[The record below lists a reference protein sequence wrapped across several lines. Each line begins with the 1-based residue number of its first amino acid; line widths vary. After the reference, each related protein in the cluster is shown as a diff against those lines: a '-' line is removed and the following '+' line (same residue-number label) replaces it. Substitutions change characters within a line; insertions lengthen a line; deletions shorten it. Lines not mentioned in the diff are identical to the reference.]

1 MRLRNFERKWN
12 KLKKEGNI
20 GITVSFNNGLKPEK
34 YLSYYIEELK
44 EGKRVSLYGKDTL
57 RYIYI
62 NEIKDVYKE
71 KIDYKL
77 VIARGKSMLPTI
89 PRMALLKVHFFK
101 KGEEK
106 DLNVGDIVAYRYPH
120 WWNGI
125 GGIHRIIAIDGNT
138 VFVKGDN
145 EDKIEKVDMKR
156 VEGRVILDGKS
167 PLKIPFSSQ

>member
-1 MRLRNFERKWN
+1 MKCEGCEHRYKR
-12 KLKKEGNI
+12 LKK
-20 GITVSFNNGLKPEK
+20 
-34 YLSYYIEELK
+34 
-44 EGKRVSLYGKDTL
+44 
-57 RYIYI
+57 
-62 NEIKDVYKE
+62 
-71 KIDYKL
+71 DYKL

-156 VEGRVILDGKS
+156 VEGRVILDHKS